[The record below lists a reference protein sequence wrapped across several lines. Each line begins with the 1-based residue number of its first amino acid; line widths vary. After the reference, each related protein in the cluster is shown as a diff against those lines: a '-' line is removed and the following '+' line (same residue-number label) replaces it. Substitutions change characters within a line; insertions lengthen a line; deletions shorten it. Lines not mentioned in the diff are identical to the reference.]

1 MHLPNGAEHRRNLA
15 RPDKGVIGGFMPSEL
30 PIMLADD
37 EAIGDD
43 HGVDAYRHRA
53 PGTDALHAVAVAF
66 KVHQRDGGDAADPL
80 VEAVEGRQ
88 HRLQRS
94 ALFLPKLIDRAIR
107 VIGMAALCQFRTA
120 SGEPGIER
128 GQIGKAQLRGSHSAI
143 DRTASPLP
151 CVRYGND
158 SGFCGLKLERGERLN
173 YSVRTQAGRGP
184 TAEESGFMKAS
195 W

>member
-1 MHLPNGAEHRRNLA
+1 MAQDRRDLLS
-15 RPDKGVIGGFMPSEL
+15 PDKGVIGGFIPSEL

-53 PGTDALHAVAVAF
+53 PGTDALHAV
-66 KVHQRDGGDAADPL
+66 
-80 VEAVEGRQ
+80 
-88 HRLQRS
+88 
-94 ALFLPKLIDRAIR
+94 
-107 VIGMAALCQFRTA
+107 
-120 SGEPGIER
+120 
-128 GQIGKAQLRGSHSAI
+128 

-158 SGFCGLKLERGERLN
+158 SGFCGLKLERGERYCECRCSN
-173 YSVRTQAGRGP
+173 ASRKRTNC
-184 TAEESGFMKAS
+184 ESGFMKAS